1 MESMDRLRKHPA
13 DIPLCPENAGKLRK
27 HPTGIPL
34 CPENMD
40 RLRKRCTAII
50 VAAGQGKR
58 MGGNVQKQY
67 LELMGKPVICHTLEA
82 FQNSPLIDSIILV
95 TGPQQMAWCR
105 DELVHKYNLSK
116 VDTITTGG
124 AERYTSVWNGL
135 QVIEEDMKK
144 ADREG
149 IVFIHDGVR
158 PFADD
163 KIIARTLE
171 AAETYGACAAAMPVK
186 ETIKLADENGFVV
199 STPARNL
206 VWGIQTPQVFDFQLI
221 YRAYQAAMES
231 GRTDM
236 TDDAMIVES
245 FTDVK
250 VKLVE
255 GSYENIKITTPE
267 DLEIAEAFLRRKG

>member
-1 MESMDRLRKHPA
+1 MREGGNM
-13 DIPLCPENAGKLRK
+13 GKLR
-27 HPTGIPL
+27 
-34 CPENMD
+34 N
-40 RLRKRCTAII
+40 CTAI
-50 VAAGQGKR
+50 VLAAGRGKR

-67 LELMGKPVICHTLEA
+67 LELEGKPIIYYTLEA

-95 TGPQQMAWCR
+95 TGPEQMAWCKE
-105 DELVHKYNLSK
+105 ELVHRYNLSK

-135 QVIEEDMKK
+135 QVIEDDMTQ

-158 PFADD
+158 PFVDD
-163 KIIARTLE
+163 EIFARTME
-171 AAETYGACAAAMPVK
+171 AAEKYGACVAAMPVK
-186 ETIKLADENGFVV
+186 ETIKLADENVFVE
-199 STPARNL
+199 STPARSR
-206 VWGIQTPQVFDFQLI
+206 VWGIQTPQVFDFRLV
-221 YRAYQAAMES
+221 YGAYKTAVES

-267 DLEIAEAFLRRKG
+267 DLEVAEAFLKRRGEGATTVTVIG

>member
-1 MESMDRLRKHPA
+1 MGKRGKH
-13 DIPLCPENAGKLRK
+13 
-27 HPTGIPL
+27 
-34 CPENMD
+34 
-40 RLRKRCTAII
+40 CTAI
-50 VAAGQGKR
+50 VLAAGQGRR
-58 MGGNVQKQY
+58 MGGNVSKQY
-67 LELMGKPVICHTLEA
+67 LELAGKPIIYYTLEA

-95 TGPQQMAWCR
+95 TGLEQMAWCKE
-105 DELVHKYNLSK
+105 ELVHKYNLTK

-124 AERYTSVWNGL
+124 SERYISVWNGL
-135 QVIEEDMKK
+135 QVIEDDMTQ

-158 PFADD
+158 PFIDAG
-163 KIIARTLE
+163 ILSRTME
-171 AAETYGACAAAMPVK
+171 AAYLYGACVAAMPVK
-186 ETIKLADENGFVV
+186 ETIKIADENGFVE
-199 STPARNL
+199 STPARNR
-206 VWGIQTPQVFDFQLI
+206 VWGIQTPQVFDFRLA
-221 YRAYQAAMES
+221 YGAYQAAMES

-267 DLEIAEAFLRRKG
+267 DLEIAEVFLRKRKKLKKA

>member
-1 MESMDRLRKHPA
+1 MENTDRSRKHPA
-13 DIPLCPENAGKLRK
+13 DIPLCPENTDRSRK
-27 HPTGIPL
+27 HPTDIPL
-34 CPENMD
+34 CPGNTGK
-40 RLRKRCTAII
+40 LRKRCTAII

-67 LELMGKPVICHTLEA
+67 LELMGKPIIYHTLEA

-135 QVIEEDMKK
+135 QVIEEDMTK

-163 KIIARTLE
+163 KIIARALE
-171 AAETYGACAAAMPVK
+171 AAETYGACTAAMPVK

-206 VWGIQTPQVFDFQLI
+206 VWGIQTPQAFDFQLI

-236 TDDAMIVES
+236 TDDAMIVEN

-267 DLEIAEAFLRRKG
+267 DLEIAEAFLRRR

>member
-1 MESMDRLRKHPA
+1 MGEQGKH
-13 DIPLCPENAGKLRK
+13 
-27 HPTGIPL
+27 
-34 CPENMD
+34 
-40 RLRKRCTAII
+40 CTAI
-50 VAAGQGKR
+50 VLAAGQGRR
-58 MGGNVQKQY
+58 MGGNVSKQY
-67 LELMGKPVICHTLEA
+67 LELAGKPIIYYTLEA

-95 TGPQQMAWCR
+95 TGPEQMAWCKE
-105 DELVHKYNLSK
+105 ELVHKYNLTK

-124 AERYTSVWNGL
+124 SERYISVWNGL
-135 QVIEEDMKK
+135 QVIEDDMTQ

-158 PFADD
+158 PFIDAG
-163 KIIARTLE
+163 ILSRTME
-171 AAETYGACAAAMPVK
+171 AAYLYGACVAAMPVK
-186 ETIKLADENGFVV
+186 ETIKIADENGFVE
-199 STPARNL
+199 STPARNR
-206 VWGIQTPQVFDFQLI
+206 VWGIQTPQVFDFRLA
-221 YRAYQAAMES
+221 YGAYQAAMES

-267 DLEIAEAFLRRKG
+267 DLEIAEVFLRKRKKLKKA